1 VGSGPA
7 FLKTLENTGFLK
19 DISSWKTGFIETY
32 ANVIGNR
39 NDKGQIAG
47 LLNALSQPSVAN
59 AASVQAA
66 GIKGL
71 IKGLERVK
79 NIDAS
84 LKEKLK
90 AISSEAGSDVN
101 KAIKDLKESFAK

>member
-1 VGSGPA
+1 
-7 FLKTLENTGFLK
+7 
-19 DISSWKTGFIETY
+19 
-32 ANVIGNR
+32 
-39 NDKGQIAG
+39 
-47 LLNALSQPSVAN
+47 
-59 AASVQAA
+59 
-66 GIKGL
+66 L